1 MNSGATRGRGA
12 VSIARALLVWAL
24 IALSLNAM
32 AAATLPLAVDLH
44 DEAAQAARAK
54 VPLIVLFSL
63 PGCPHCEVVRRS
75 HLLPLLAEKPP
86 RARVVQIDLKSPSPL
101 TDFSGRKTTHGE
113 YSQQQKIVL
122 APVVMFLGR
131 DGQPLAAPLVG
142 SMIPDFYGAYFD
154 DALSEAQNKLTPA
167 LQSRKP

>member
-1 MNSGATRGRGA
+1 MSLEIQARGVTR
-12 VSIARALLVWAL
+12 ARALLGAAL
-24 IALSLNAM
+24 AALSLHAL
-32 AAATLPLAVDLH
+32 AAATLPVAGDLRE
-44 DEAAQAARAK
+44 EAAQAARAK
-54 VPLIVLFSL
+54 VPLIVLYSL

-86 RARVVQIDLKSPSPL
+86 RARVVQIDLRSAAPL

-131 DGQPLAAPLVG
+131 DGEPLAAPLVG

-154 DALSEAQNKLTPA
+154 DALAEAQSKLTPA
-167 LQSRKP
+167 SPSRKP